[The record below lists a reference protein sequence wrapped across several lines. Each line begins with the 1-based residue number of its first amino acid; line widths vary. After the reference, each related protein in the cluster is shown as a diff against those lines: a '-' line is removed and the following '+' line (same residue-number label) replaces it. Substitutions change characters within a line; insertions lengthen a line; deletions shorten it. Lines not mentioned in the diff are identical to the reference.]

1 MEVIFRVLNVN
12 NVGFFRY
19 FKIMIIIRMYCYII
33 CIKCF
38 IIEVI
43 DSIGRIYII
52 LRLNIFNIY
61 M

>member
-43 DSIGRIYII
+43 DIIGSIYLI

>member
-1 MEVIFRVLNVN
+1 MEVIFRGIIFNI
-12 NVGFFRY
+12 VGFFKY
-19 FKIMIIIRMYCYII
+19 FKIMIIIRMYYYII

-43 DSIGRIYII
+43 DSIGSIYLI

>member
-43 DSIGRIYII
+43 DSIGRIYLI
-52 LRLNIFNIY
+52 LR
-61 M
+61 